1 MSDPH
6 QPADSLSFDRAIPSA
21 EAAPG
26 DGAPQVRCAN
36 CARPITA
43 TYHTVNGQAVCSSCR
58 MKLEHLTKSVRSP
71 GLLAKA
77 AVYGVGAAIVG
88 AIIYW
93 AVMRFLNLEIGLVAI
108 LTGWM
113 VGKAVRAGANGG
125 GGRLLQAGSA
135 LLVYLS
141 VAGAYLPFAIGAA
154 MEGAKAAV
162 AADSTGAVSDDSLRT
177 LAARFDSLVAA
188 DSAAEAN
195 GVADSA
201 TTLASAVPTTIV
213 LDTAALGG
221 VANGTAAADSAV
233 ARPLGG
239 SVIIGLLAAL
249 VFAAA
254 LPILAIIGSM
264 PGGLISAAIIGFGMV
279 QAWQL
284 TGATPV
290 TIEGPFRVGGAAGPG
305 AGAEATP

>member
-21 EAAPG
+21 EAGPA

-141 VAGAYLPFAIGAA
+141 VAGAYLPFALGAA
-154 MEGAKAAV
+154 MEGAEAAV
-162 AADSTGAVSDDSLRT
+162 ASDSTGAVSDDSLR
-177 LAARFDSLVAA
+177 
-188 DSAAEAN
+188 
-195 GVADSA
+195 
-201 TTLASAVPTTIV
+201 TLASAVPTTIV

-221 VANGTAAADSAV
+221 TAGTAAADSAV
-233 ARPLGG
+233 VKPLFANP
-239 SVIIGLLAAL
+239 VFAILAAL
-249 VFAAA
+249 LFAAA

-290 TIEGPFRVGGAAGPG
+290 TIEGPFRVGGASGPG

>member
-21 EAAPG
+21 EGAPG

-43 TYHTVNGQAVCSSCR
+43 TYHTVNGEAVCSSCR

-77 AVYGVGAAIVG
+77 AVFGIGAAVVG

-141 VAGAYLPFAIGAA
+141 VAGAYLPFALGAA
-154 MEGAKAAV
+154 FEGAEAAAAV
-162 AADSTGAVSDDSLRT
+162 ADSTAEISDDSLRA

-188 DSAAEAN
+188 DTSAAGA
-195 GVADSA
+195 GDSA
-201 TTLASAVPTTIV
+201 TTLAAAVPTTIV

-221 VANGTAAADSAV
+221 VSDSAIAADSAKV
-233 ARPLGG
+233 ARLVGNP
-239 SVIIGLLAAL
+239 VFAILAAL
-249 VFAAA
+249 FFAAA
-254 LPILAIIGSM
+254 LPILAIVGSL

-284 TGATPV
+284 TGATKV
-290 TIEGPFRVGGAAGPG
+290 TIEGPFRVGGPAVT
-305 AGAEATP
+305 GAESTP

>member
-6 QPADSLSFDRAIPSA
+6 QPDALNFDRAIPSA
-21 EAAPG
+21 EGAPA

-43 TYHTVNGQAVCSSCR
+43 TYHTVNGEAVCSACR

-77 AVYGVGAAIVG
+77 AVFGVGAAIVG

-93 AVMRFLNLEIGLVAI
+93 AVMRYLNLEIGLVAL

-141 VAGAYLPFAIGAA
+141 VAGAYLPFALGAV
-154 MEGAKAAV
+154 EDGAEAGMAAV
-162 AADSTGAVSDDSLRT
+162 ADSTAEIPDDSLRA

-188 DSAAEAN
+188 DTAA
-195 GVADSA
+195 VASPDSA
-201 TTLASAVPTTIV
+201 TTLAAAVPTTIV

-221 VANGTAAADSAV
+221 VSNAAVAADSAQVVRLFSNPVV
-233 ARPLGG
+233 A
-239 SVIIGLLAAL
+239 ILAAL
-249 VFAAA
+249 LFAAA
-254 LPILAIIGSM
+254 LPILAILGSM

-284 TGATPV
+284 TGATKV
-290 TIEGPFRVGGAAGPG
+290 TIEGPFRVGGAAGASPEP
-305 AGAEATP
+305 AP